1 MFGRRKSGTMTFK
14 FDSITDEDLEY
25 LLMYNPLVLD
35 KICILWTLNLQL
47 NEEQKLSADKKNS

>member
-1 MFGRRKSGTMTFK
+1 MFGMMKSGTMTFK

-25 LLMYNPLVLD
+25 LLMYNPSVLD

-47 NEEQKLSADKKNS
+47 NEEQKLSVDKKNS

>member
-1 MFGRRKSGTMTFK
+1 MMKSGTMTFK

-25 LLMYNPLVLD
+25 LLMYNPSVLD

>member
-1 MFGRRKSGTMTFK
+1 
-14 FDSITDEDLEY
+14 
-25 LLMYNPLVLD
+25 LVLD